1 MRILYSHRIQSRDG
15 QGLHLEE
22 MVAALR
28 AMGHEV
34 LVVGPSAYGR
44 GGLGGDSQAVAL
56 ARRLLPGWA
65 AEIAELAYNIPAYLR
80 LLRAVRSFRPDAVYE
95 RANLFFLAGAVLARQ
110 LRLPY
115 LLEVNAPLA
124 DERSRFGDLRLRRL
138 GHATERFIW
147 RRADRV
153 LPVTEVLADR
163 VRAEGVPQARIEVI
177 PNGIDLADFSVP
189 APAQAE
195 KQQELT
201 LGFVGFMRSWHGLDK
216 VIRAMA
222 AWQGRPRLHLHLVG
236 GGPALPELKA
246 LTAELELGDQVHF
259 AGIVEPDLVPKLVM
273 GFDIALQPAAVAYA
287 SPLKVFEYMAAGR
300 AIVAPAQPNIREVLE
315 HERTALLF
323 DPARPGAMWEAVL
336 KLATDPA
343 LRARLGEAARQ
354 EVLRRDLTWAANA
367 RRVVAL
373 IETELARRGA
383 AGGGISAQPA
393 YPHGGR
399 SSPERR
405 QPL

>member
-1 MRILYSHRIQSRDG
+1 MKILYSHRIQSRDG

-34 LVVGPSAYGR
+34 LVVGPAAYGR
-44 GGLGGDSQAVAL
+44 GGLGGDSRGVAL
-56 ARRLLPGWA
+56 ARRLLPSWA
-65 AEIAELAYNIPAYLR
+65 TEIAELAYNIPAYLR
-80 LLRAVRSFRPDAVYE
+80 LLRAARTFRPDALYE
-95 RANLFFLAGAVLARQ
+95 RANLFFIAGAVLARQ

-124 DERSRFGDLRLRRL
+124 DERSRFSNLRLRRL
-138 GHATERFIW
+138 GRATERFIW

-163 VRAEGVPQARIEVI
+163 IRVEGVPQSRIEII
-177 PNGIDLADFSVP
+177 PNGIDLADFP
-189 APAQAE
+189 APAPVQA
-195 KQQELT
+195 KDRQELT

-216 VIRAMA
+216 VVRALA
-222 AWQGRPRLHLHLVG
+222 TWQGSPRLHLQLVG
-236 GGPALPELKA
+236 GGPALPELEA
-246 LTAELELGDQVHF
+246 LTSELNLGDRVHF
-259 AGIVEPDLVPKLVM
+259 TGIVEPSQVPGLVA

-300 AIVAPAQPNIREVLE
+300 AIVAPDQPNIREILE

-323 DPARPGAMWEAVL
+323 DPTRPETLWEAVL
-336 KLATDPA
+336 RMVKDPG
-343 LRARLGEAARQ
+343 LRARLGEAGRQ

-367 RRVVAL
+367 RRVVTL
-373 IETELARRGA
+373 IEAELARREAPAGDRPVGA
-383 AGGGISAQPA
+383 A
-393 YPHGGR
+393 YRH
-399 SSPERR
+399 
-405 QPL
+405 